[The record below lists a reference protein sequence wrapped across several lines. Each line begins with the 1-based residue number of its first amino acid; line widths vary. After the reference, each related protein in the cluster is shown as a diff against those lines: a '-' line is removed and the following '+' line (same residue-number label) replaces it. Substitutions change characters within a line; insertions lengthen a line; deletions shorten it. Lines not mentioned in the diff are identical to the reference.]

1 MRRWLLILLLAILP
15 VQFGWAS
22 VVQYDGHEVAPAQ
35 AGFDG
40 SEAEAPQHAPMRA
53 DGCDPGDTHC
63 HALLL
68 APALASTGLG
78 LLPEGNAYPPRLE
91 QVAWGRSE
99 PAIDRPKWSQAR

>member
-1 MRRWLLILLLAILP
+1 MRRRLLILLLAILP

-35 AGFDG
+35 AGFEG
-40 SEAEAPQHAPMRA
+40 SEAETTKHTPMPA
-53 DGCDPGDTHC
+53 DGCDPGDADC
-63 HALLL
+63 HAPLLT
-68 APALASTGLG
+68 PALASTNLG

-99 PAIDRPKWSQAR
+99 PAIDRPKWSRAR